1 MQVPFGTEGKIYLN
15 LLNISNMPYSC
26 SPLCLERY
34 IEQYTSQELAYLVL
48 RRTRAEGIQETRTKL
63 SPALTRRFPIDNFD
77 VTAIILIHGGR
88 WLLTAS
94 GTSSVLY
101 CDLDARQPVK
111 TLLIQDQ
118 MEYLPG
124 FQMLQVSFNL
134 VLYLSSGNASCLFH
148 WTFKHSITFMT
159 QLPNQLEPKLFKC
172 GV

>member
-1 MQVPFGTEGKIYLN
+1 MASLLLN
-15 LLNISNMPYSC
+15 LNRTPLNLNLWFGSKFSKLHGPNRRSGSQFSKILREPDR
-26 SPLCLERY
+26 PEPRHHY

-88 WLLTAS
+88 WLLTTS

-101 CDLDARQPVK
+101 YDLDARQPVK
-111 TLLIQDQ
+111 TLLIQNQ

-148 WTFKHSITFMT
+148 
-159 QLPNQLEPKLFKC
+159 
-172 GV
+172 